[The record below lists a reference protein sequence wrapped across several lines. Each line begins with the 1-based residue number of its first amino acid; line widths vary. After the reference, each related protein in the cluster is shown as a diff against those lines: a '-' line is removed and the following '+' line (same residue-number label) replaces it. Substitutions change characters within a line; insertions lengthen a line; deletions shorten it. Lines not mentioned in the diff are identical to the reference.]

1 MRLLAVVLCWGAVG
15 AVWLTLTL
23 SFCWLTLSFC
33 RLAIA
38 IEELA
43 KASSLLQDKLQV
55 RISSA
60 ISLTHV

>member
-1 MRLLAVVLCWGAVG
+1 MRLLAAMLCLNTVG
-15 AVWLTLTL
+15 PVWL
-23 SFCWLTLSFC
+23 SSSFC

-55 RISSA
+55 RI
-60 ISLTHV
+60 